1 MISLKKK
8 YRRKLLIGFVGLV
21 GFGVLGTYNSVN
33 NTSIFARADV
43 EELSEAP
50 KEPVAVVAQEVSA
63 EMGSVTDG
71 ALQANEATIYSYTVQ
86 TGDTMYSV
94 SKLFG
99 VSLDDLR
106 RVNSNI
112 VGDAIMVGEELI
124 IPNGQVVQAN

>member
-8 YRRKLLIGFVGLV
+8 YRRKLLIGFIGLV

-43 EELSEAP
+43 EEAVE
-50 KEPVAVVAQEVSA
+50 EPVAVVEPVSKVETAEVS
-63 EMGSVTDG
+63 SVTDG
-71 ALQANEATIYSYTVQ
+71 ALQANEANIYSYTVQ
-86 TGDTMYSV
+86 KGDTMYSV

-112 VGDAIMVGEELI
+112 VEDAIMVGEDLI
-124 IPNGQVVQAN
+124 IPNGQIVRAN